1 MAWECDTSQKW
12 TALPSV
18 SNQQPFNLEPHAGMG
33 LSQSKLASVLT
44 GEMSLGYGGL
54 GQI

>member
-1 MAWECDTSQKW
+1 MAWERDTSQKW
-12 TALPSV
+12 TALPSI
-18 SNQQPFNLEPHAGMG
+18 SSQHPFNLEPHTGMG
-33 LSQSKLASVLT
+33 LTKLASVLA